1 MTKCLAM
8 YVALVAIL
16 LEDRPLVPVV
26 PLVLLQPQ
34 QDSHPAL
41 PVLQELIL
49 SLVSPLVQPS
59 LMAQDVL
66 THVRLSNIALR
77 TLAWHVHRE
86 LTVMGCMVT
95 SVKLGLTR

>member
-41 PVLQELIL
+41 PAPQELIL
-49 SLVSPLVQPS
+49 SLVSLLVHPS
-59 LMAQDVL
+59 LMALAVR
-66 THVRLSNIALR
+66 THAHLSNIAL
-77 TLAWHVHRE
+77 
-86 LTVMGCMVT
+86 
-95 SVKLGLTR
+95 